1 MNKSRTYTMNISIIG
16 FGYIGTVI
24 GAVLADLGH
33 TINAVDSNHSNIDS
47 LNQGKSSIPEPE
59 LNHLIEK
66 GVRRGL
72 ISGSS
77 EYRSICDSHAIL
89 VTVGTPLSEN
99 FDADLSAI
107 RNVFENLARYVRPG
121 QIIMIKSTVPP
132 GVTRQMAEEF
142 FKGRKDVYIGF
153 SPERLAEGNAISELK
168 SIPIIIGGLNEI
180 SSEKCAKFWQDTLGV
195 EVIQVS
201 SCETAEMVKLADNQW
216 IDLNIALANEFAQLC
231 DALPYDLDVLEVIK
245 GANSLKK
252 GQHFVNILTPSIGV
266 GGYCLTKDPWFLNA
280 LGDANGAKLTL
291 PKAGRQAND
300 SMPNYAANSIQKFF
314 LDTKKSN
321 LGVKVAILGYSFK
334 TNSGDVRFTPMEKF
348 VFSLYEVGFDN
359 ISIFDSTIKKTDIN
373 DQRVIKEDSWSACV
387 LGADCVVFGAAHDD
401 IKDIEIGEMV
411 RLMKPNG
418 LIYDG
423 RRYFS
428 HAEIRELTELGM
440 VYQGIGRS

>member
-1 MNKSRTYTMNISIIG
+1 MNISIIG

-33 TINAVDSNHSNIDS
+33 TINAVDSNQANIES

-59 LNHLIEK
+59 LNHLIQK
-66 GVRRGL
+66 GVKRGL

-77 EYRSICDSHAIL
+77 EYQSICYSDAVL

-121 QIIMIKSTVPP
+121 QIIMVKSTVPP
-132 GVTRQMAEEF
+132 GVTRQMADDF
-142 FKGRKDVYIGF
+142 FNGREDVYIGF

-168 SIPIIIGGLNEI
+168 SLPIIVGGVNEI

-201 SCETAEMVKLADNQW
+201 SCETAEMVKLANNQW

-280 LGDANGAKLTL
+280 LGEASGAQLTL

-300 SMPNYAANSIQKFF
+300 LMPNYAANFIQKFF
-314 LDTKKSN
+314 LNKKISN
-321 LGVKVAILGYSFK
+321 SSVKVAIFGYSFK
-334 TNSGDVRFTPMEKF
+334 TNSGDVRFSPMEKF
-348 VFSLYEVGFDN
+348 VYWLFEAGFDN
-359 ISIFDSTIKKTDIN
+359 ISIFDSTIKNTDIN
-373 DQRVIKEDSWSACV
+373 DERVIKENSWRACI
-387 LGADCVVFGAAHDD
+387 LEADCVVFGAAHDD
-401 IKDIEIGEMV
+401 IRDIEICEMV
-411 RLMKPNG
+411 KLMKPNG

-428 HAEIRELTELGM
+428 HDEIRQLTKLGM